1 MDKYT
6 IVSPRVG
13 KVGAE
18 FVPKDEA
25 EAEYLLTGGFIKKN
39 STKSA
44 PKSAITK
51 DDNAE
56 VSADSED

>member
-6 IVSPRVG
+6 VVSPRVG

-18 FVPKDEA
+18 FVPRDAA
-25 EAEYLLTGGFIKKN
+25 EAGYLLLGGFIKKN
-39 STKSA
+39 ATKSTA
-44 PKSAITK
+44 PRAINK

-56 VSADSED
+56 VSANSED

>member
-6 IVSPRVG
+6 VVSPRVG
-13 KVGAE
+13 KVGAP
-18 FVPKDEA
+18 FVPKDDDEA
-25 EAEYLLTGGFIKKN
+25 GYLLMGGFIKKN
-39 STKSA
+39 STKSTA
-44 PKSAITK
+44 PRAITK

>member
-1 MDKYT
+1 
-6 IVSPRVG
+6 
-13 KVGAE
+13 VGAP
-18 FVPKDEA
+18 FVPKDDA
-25 EAEYLLTGGFIKKN
+25 EAGYLLMGGFIKKN

-44 PKSAITK
+44 APRAITK